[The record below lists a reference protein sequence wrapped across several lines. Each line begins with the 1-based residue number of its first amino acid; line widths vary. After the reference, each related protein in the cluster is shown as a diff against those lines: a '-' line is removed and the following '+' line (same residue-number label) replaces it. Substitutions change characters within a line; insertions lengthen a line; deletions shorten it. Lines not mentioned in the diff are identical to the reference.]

1 MFFLFV
7 LIFSFNFNTN
17 LNERPGE
24 SNKDVLVND
33 VNNPFTQKQIE
44 SITKLKVY
52 DDSLG
57 DISDYI
63 ILYEDEYRGNENKE
77 GMFKQTYKLNLNDY
91 DLSYVLTIYN
101 INFNSFDRVEL
112 FEINTTVEK
121 YLTDEEIIKKIATHY
136 NIKVF
141 NYEIISSNYYE
152 NVANGSYELNYIIR
166 TTNNEKINVVVNIN
180 VNNEANKT
188 GLYVGIATSILLIG
202 VIVFVIYNK
211 KKGN

>member
-1 MFFLFV
+1 MFV
-7 LIFSFNFNTN
+7 L
-17 LNERPGE
+17 
-24 SNKDVLVND
+24 
-33 VNNPFTQKQIE
+33 
-44 SITKLKVY
+44 
-52 DDSLG
+52 
-57 DISDYI
+57 
-63 ILYEDEYRGNENKE
+63 
-77 GMFKQTYKLNLNDY
+77 
-91 DLSYVLTIYN
+91 
-101 INFNSFDRVEL
+101 
-112 FEINTTVEK
+112 
-121 YLTDEEIIKKIATHY
+121 
-136 NIKVF
+136 F

>member
-24 SNKDVLVND
+24 SNKDVLIND

-63 ILYEDEYRGNENKE
+63 ILYGDEYRGNENKE

-91 DLSYVLTIYN
+91 DLTYVLTIYN